1 MAHIASVAAV
11 RRFRGT
17 EPIIGQVGKLRPSL
31 VRGFTDPVDRIFIT
45 AG

>member
-17 EPIIGQVGKLRPSL
+17 EPNIGQLGKLRLSL
-31 VRGFTDPVDRIFIT
+31 DRGFTDPVHRIFIPDE
-45 AG
+45 